1 MLTTEKILF
10 LKGSKMENIDLSAK
24 EVLLFALG
32 GLGEVGKN
40 MYCVQYQDEII
51 IVDSGLKFPDEYLM
65 GIDYVLPDYTY
76 LIENKEKIKALVISH
91 GHEDHIGGIPF
102 LIKQVHIPVIYAS
115 GLTHGLIT
123 NKLDEKGS
131 VPVNLQEY
139 HENDEIVFKNFKIT
153 FFRTNHSIPDS
164 FGIRLETPVGSVV
177 HTGDFKFDF
186 SPTGSDSNYHR
197 MAEIGE
203 KGVICLLSDSTN
215 SELEDFTTSEM
226 VVSETIKDMFANI
239 EGRIIISTFASNIHR
254 IQQIIEASVE
264 TGRKV
269 AVFGRSM
276 TRNIEVGSKL
286 GYIKAPK
293 GTFAYTRN
301 SSQMNTEKLTI
312 LCTGSQGE
320 PLAALTRIA
329 AGIHKQIVLKVGDT
343 VILSSSPI
351 PGNLESVNRS
361 INMLYK
367 RGAKVITQSPFAD
380 VHASGHGGQNEL
392 KLMLKL
398 MKPKYFMPIHG
409 EYRMLK
415 IHANLAED
423 TGVKPENIFIMENGE
438 VLAINE
444 KSAYIKGAV
453 KTSDVYVDSESVGEV
468 GSLVI
473 KDRRDLSD
481 DGLLSVIITIDQEHK
496 EVICSPNI
504 ISKGFI
510 YVKDHQQMIRDM
522 QELVLESANKY
533 LDLDKKLNISGMK
546 LDITKQLK
554 HYVTKNTKR
563 NPMIMPVIM
572 VL

>member
-1 MLTTEKILF
+1 MEKIDTTKNEIL
-10 LKGSKMENIDLSAK
+10 I
-24 EVLLFALG
+24 FALG

-40 MYCVQYQDEII
+40 MYCFQYKEEII
-51 IVDSGLKFPDEYLM
+51 IIDSGLLFPDEYLM
-65 GIDYVLPDYTY
+65 GIDYVLPDYSY
-76 LIENKEKIKALVISH
+76 LIENQDKIKALIISH

-102 LIKQVHIPVIYAS
+102 LIKQVNIPVIYAS
-115 GLTHGLIT
+115 GFSHGLVK

-139 HENDEIVFKNFKIT
+139 KEDDIISFKNFEIS

-164 FGIRLETPVGSVV
+164 FGIRLKTPVGSVV

-186 SPTGSDSNYHR
+186 SPTSLDTNYHKI
-197 MAEIGE
+197 AKIGE
-203 KGVICLLSDSTN
+203 EGVICLLSDSTN
-215 SELEDFTTSEM
+215 AELEGFTTSEK
-226 VVSETIKDMFANI
+226 VVAETIKDMFKNI

-254 IQQIIEASVE
+254 IQQIVEASVL
-264 TGRKV
+264 TGRKI

-276 TRNIEVGSKL
+276 TRNIDVGYKL
-286 GYIKAPK
+286 GYIKAPR
-293 GTFAYTRN
+293 GTFLYTRN
-301 SSQMNTEKLTI
+301 NKSFNTDKLTI

-329 AGIHKQIVLKVGDT
+329 GGTHRQISLKPGDT
-343 VILSSSPI
+343 VVFSSSPI
-351 PGNLESVNRS
+351 PGNLESVNRT

-367 RGAKVITQSPFAD
+367 KGANVITQSPFAD
-380 VHASGHGGQNEL
+380 VHASGHGGQSEL

-415 IHANLAED
+415 IHSELGID
-423 TGVKPENIFIMENGE
+423 TGVLPENTFVLENGD
-438 VLAINE
+438 VLAIDEE
-444 KSAYIKGAV
+444 KAYVKTKV
-453 KTSDVYVDSESVGEV
+453 KTSDVYVDSESIGEV

-473 KDRRDLSD
+473 KDRRELSD
-481 DGLLSVIITIDQEHK
+481 DGLLSVIITVDNEHK

-510 YVKDHQQMIRDM
+510 YIDDYQQMIKDM
-522 QELVLESANKY
+522 QEIILTSADKY
-533 LDLDKKLNISGMK
+533 LDSSKKININGMK
-546 LDITKQLK
+546 NDISRQLK
-554 HYVTKNTKR
+554 IYVQKKTNRT
-563 NPMIMPVIM
+563 PMIMPVVM